1 MSEWLT
7 EAVLRVAETIPA
19 GSVASYGDLALALG
33 VGPRQVGQVMS
44 RSGSALS
51 QSGSAVSLSASTVPW
66 WRVIRADGTLPDA
79 LLDEARAHWHEEGVA
94 LRSDGTGVQMR
105 LCRLDRGLLE
115 QLVAEAVAGLEP

>member
-44 RSGSALS
+44 LSGSS
-51 QSGSAVSLSASTVPW
+51 VPW